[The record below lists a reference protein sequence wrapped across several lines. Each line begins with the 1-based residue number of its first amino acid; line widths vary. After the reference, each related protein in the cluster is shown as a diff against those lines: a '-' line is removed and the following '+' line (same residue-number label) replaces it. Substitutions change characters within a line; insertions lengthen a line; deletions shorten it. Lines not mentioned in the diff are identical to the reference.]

1 MNKLFCDRCKHEIP
15 KNKEEQFRL
24 TQLWTSKEDEEN
36 DHWDLCQYCSKLLLE
51 FIGAKKWL
59 NVLIV
64 KTK

>member
-51 FIGAKKWL
+51 FIGAKK
-59 NVLIV
+59 
-64 KTK
+64 